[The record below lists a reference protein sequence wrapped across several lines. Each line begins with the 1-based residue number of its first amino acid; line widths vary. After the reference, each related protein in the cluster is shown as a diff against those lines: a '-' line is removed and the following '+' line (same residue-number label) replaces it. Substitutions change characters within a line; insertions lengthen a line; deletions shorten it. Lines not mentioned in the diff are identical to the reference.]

1 MVPLPREDPRAFSE
15 LEAHVFVGLVELGY
29 GLGLFGG
36 GDTVAERPA
45 LFVFAIEGV
54 ECA

>member
-15 LEAHVFVGLVELGY
+15 LEALVFVGLVELGY

-45 LFVFAIEGV
+45 LFVFAIEGF